1 MYVFL
6 TSFKKEHWPKKVLL
20 LLYCKKILHPHTRL
34 CYIIQIAF
42 LNLFKSTFLSM
53 KKKMSSKSQSW
64 EKKAACLSVRKLIVY
79 VFEFDVMNQLKSLFQ
94 IRWINKGRKDS
105 CQEITSLT
113 SVHTR
118 FLISLRTPKLS
129 TKKKSQNEGSVVSR
143 SHTKNKLMW
152 YFSHNKYQFSN
163 VTENKPWLLSLW
175 KAFHNSKRRL
185 HFFSK

>member
-1 MYVFL
+1 MLYYPNSLFE
-6 TSFKKEHWPKKVLL
+6 SFQK
-20 LLYCKKILHPHTRL
+20 
-34 CYIIQIAF
+34 YIP
-42 LNLFKSTFLSM
+42 LNE
-53 KKKMSSKSQSW
+53 KKMSSKSQSW

-129 TKKKSQNEGSVVSR
+129 TKKKSQNEGSVASR